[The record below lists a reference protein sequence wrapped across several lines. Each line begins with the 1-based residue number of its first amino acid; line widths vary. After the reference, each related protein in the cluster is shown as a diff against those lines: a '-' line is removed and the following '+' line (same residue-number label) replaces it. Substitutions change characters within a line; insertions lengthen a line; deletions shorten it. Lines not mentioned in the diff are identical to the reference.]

1 MNRIPLLAL
10 ALLLSAPAR
19 AYDTIRFLEPIKGDE
34 MAKPV
39 AAAAAAD
46 RLYVVDE
53 KKNSLFLYD
62 SAGKLIKTVGRSGSQ
77 QGAFK
82 APRGVAVGPSG
93 KVYVADTGNS
103 RVEIFD
109 RDGNFVYA
117 FGEKGSEPGKLKNPE
132 SVGRGAPRPRERGPP
147 RPHTRNGVRPG
158 GGRGG

>member
-19 AYDTIRFLEPIKGDE
+19 AYDTIRFLEPNKGDE
-34 MAKPV
+34 MAKPA

-132 SVGRGAPRPRERGPP
+132 SVGRGG
-147 RPHTRNGVRPG
+147 GRPG
-158 GGRGG
+158 